1 MASETSIDAETDADF
16 GRIRQLD
23 HSLINKIAAGEVI
36 ERPASVVKELLE
48 NSLDALS
55 TRIDLDLEHAGA
67 TLIRIVDDGEG
78 IHPDDLLLAVSS
90 HATSKIRHSDD
101 LFRVQTMGF
110 RGEALASI
118 AEVSDLKIRT
128 KRADQPN
135 GRQLHVVA
143 GKYEAPQVCGCPNG
157 TQIEVRELF
166 LNTPVRRKF
175 LKSSGTELS
184 HITEVF
190 ARIALANPRLAMT
203 LRHNGKLLHELPA
216 TDSFLERLVTFFG
229 KELASQLIPVES
241 EHNGLR
247 MWGFV
252 GNPDVSKS
260 ARKHQYF
267 FLNGRWIQDRS
278 LQHALTESYR
288 GLLMVGRQPIAYLM
302 LELPPDEVDVN
313 VHPQKSE
320 VRFVDS
326 QRLYRQLLGM
336 IRQKFLTMNLQAK
349 YQFSNQP
356 STPAIPNSPET
367 ESDLFSSSRPQQLR
381 DEFAGWAQSQ
391 LEGPRGPQQIDLGPV
406 PSQQG
411 WRPPSLETP
420 SYGRYTEFKPFPDN
434 SLPRITDIPVRD
446 QDPGAT
452 AGLPSSVPQGATDSA
467 SPLPLRTSALQ
478 VDNCYLVVPTGD
490 GLTVIDQHALHERIL
505 YERLRERVLAGK
517 IETQRL
523 LVPTT
528 VVFSPQEHQLLLDH
542 ADMLSEL
549 GFHIEDFG
557 GHMVAMMSYP
567 VMLRRK
573 DLEALLKDIVETLR
587 DSNRKIQ
594 RRELIDHMLHSMA
607 CKAAVKSGDRLTED
621 EIQSLLAQRHLIDD
635 AHHCPHGRPTM
646 LRLTKAD
653 LDKQFGRLG

>member
-1 MASETSIDAETDADF
+1 MVAGSKTIDTDTNDL

-23 HSLINKIAAGEVI
+23 TSLINKIAAGEVI

-55 TRIDLDLEHAGA
+55 TRIDVDLEEAGA

-110 RGEALASI
+110 RGEALASV
-118 AEVSDLKIRT
+118 AEVSDLRIRT

-143 GKYEAPQVCGCPNG
+143 GKYESPQVCGCPDG

-175 LKSSGTELS
+175 LKSQGTELS
-184 HITEVF
+184 HITEQF
-190 ARIALANPRLAMT
+190 SRIALANPRLAMT

-216 TDSFLERLVTFFG
+216 TDSFLERLIAFFG
-229 KELASQLIPVES
+229 KELAGQLIPVES

-252 GNPDVSKS
+252 GHPDVSKS

-288 GLLMVGRQPIAYLM
+288 GLLMVGRQPISYLM

-336 IRQKFLTMNLQAK
+336 IRQKFLTMNLEAK
-349 YQFSNQP
+349 YQFPTSQSSSGAMLTAVKPSN
-356 STPAIPNSPET
+356 E
-367 ESDLFSSSRPQQLR
+367 DLFSGTPPQQLR
-381 DEFAGWAQSQ
+381 DEFAGWAKSQ
-391 LEGPRGPQQIDLGPV
+391 LSMGEGSSEEQVDLGPR
-406 PSQQG
+406 PSQEG
-411 WRPPSLETP
+411 WRPSSIDQA
-420 SYGRYTEFKPFPDN
+420 SYGRYAEFKPFPE
-434 SLPRITDIPVRD
+434 LGMRTAHPVE
-446 QDPGAT
+446 QNENKGSSQSAGSTPEQIAT
-452 AGLPSSVPQGATDSA
+452 GTN
-467 SPLPLRTSALQ
+467 ALQ

-528 VVFSPQEHQLLLDH
+528 VVFSPQEHQLLMDH
-542 ADMLSEL
+542 AEMLGEL
-549 GFHIEDFG
+549 GFQIEDFG
-557 GHMVAMMSYP
+557 GHMVAMTSYP

-573 DLEALLKDIVETLR
+573 DLEQLLKDIVETLR
-587 DSNRKIQ
+587 DSNRKIE

-607 CKAAVKSGDRLTED
+607 CKAAVKSGDRLTEN